1 MKTSAGASKKMT
13 SLGASAA
20 PASMRSVFSFLSSL
34 YLSLR
39 IARFLRI
46 DLSCVLMAFESCVI
60 VDLLVMTMNFHG

>member
-20 PASMRSVFSFLSSL
+20 PASIRSVFSFLSSL
-34 YLSLR
+34 YLSLSMP
-39 IARFLRI
+39 RFLRI
-46 DLSCVLMAFESCVI
+46 DLSCVLMACERFCM